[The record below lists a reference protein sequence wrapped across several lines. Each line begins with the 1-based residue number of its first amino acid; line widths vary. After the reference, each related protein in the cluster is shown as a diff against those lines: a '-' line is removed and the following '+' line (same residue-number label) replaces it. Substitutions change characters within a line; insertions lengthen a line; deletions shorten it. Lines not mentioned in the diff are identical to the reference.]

1 MTKEINTVNKTPNT
15 RLVLCVELLK
25 SFTKNEL
32 NRFFSFINSP
42 YFNTTNKLCLLFKAV
57 RMYALDEPKFT
68 DDLQLK
74 VYQRVYGKAKKQV
87 SIDSLQKKNLNKL
100 LNKLLV
106 LAEEFLVVEELK
118 INQESKHELLFP
130 ALIKRK
136 QMVLY
141 NRRLKG
147 IQKDLESEK
156 KQGAEYHTR
165 QYNLQ
170 QHKVQ
175 FLYDEDRLSKE
186 DNYDE
191 LQYHLD
197 VKYLLEKL
205 RYHLAK
211 TTLLKVYKGKD
222 FDLSPFN
229 AIQDLLKLPN
239 YQKNPLI
246 QLYLLNIGLVEKY
259 DDKTYQ
265 ALFTMLKKNLDTIPI
280 EVLKPF
286 YTNLTNYCT
295 MQILRGRSEFNK
307 NLFQIYQDMHAGN
320 LLVREDAMSTGLLKN
335 AITAGCRVKAYTWAT
350 EILDHY
356 TPYVKSNIRKSV
368 LNYNKGIIMF
378 EQQKYDK
385 ALNYLKEVTK
395 IDDTHDIGMRI
406 VILRCFYE
414 VDSNYELSTQQ
425 SIESI
430 KAYFLNNKKLKEDT
444 KLSYINFINILNKLY
459 KFRDL
464 TNRKDRSSKIKS
476 TLPQIKKTVEEQ
488 KSMVLRQ
495 WLLNKIIMLENQYIN

>member
-1 MTKEINTVNKTPNT
+1 MVKEIDSVNKTPNT

-25 SFTKNEL
+25 SFTKSEL
-32 NRFFSFINSP
+32 NRFNMFISSP
-42 YFNTTNKLCLLFKAV
+42 YFSTNNMLVLLLKTL
-57 RMYALDEPKFT
+57 RTYALDEPKFT
-68 DDLQLK
+68 ETIQLK
-74 VYQRVYGKAKKQV
+74 VYQKVYKAGKNQL

-106 LAEEFLVVEELK
+106 LVEEFLIVEELK
-118 INQESKHELLFP
+118 NNPESKHELLFP

-147 IQKDLESEK
+147 IQKEIANEK
-156 KQGAEYHTR
+156 KQGVDYHTR

-170 QHKVQ
+170 QHKAQ
-175 FLYDEDRLSKE
+175 LLYDEDRVVKE

-211 TTLLKVYKGKD
+211 ITLLKVVKGKN
-222 FDLSPFN
+222 FDLSPFK
-229 AIQDLLKLPN
+229 AIQNLLNLPN

-246 QLYLLNIGLVEKY
+246 ELYLLNIYLVEKY

-265 ALFTMLKKNLDTIPI
+265 ALFSQLKKHLDTIPA

-295 MQILRGRSEFNK
+295 VQILRGRSEFGK

-320 LLVREDAMSTGLLKN
+320 LLAREDSISIGLLKN
-335 AITAGCRVKAYTWAT
+335 TITAGCQVKAYTWAN

-356 TPYVKSNIRKSV
+356 VPYVKSNIRKSV
-368 LNYNKGIIMF
+368 LNYNKGVIMF
-378 EQQKYDK
+378 NQQKYDK
-385 ALNYLKEVTK
+385 ALNYLKEVSK
-395 IDDTHDIGMRI
+395 IDDTHDIGLRV
-406 VILRCFYE
+406 VILQCFYE
-414 VDSNYELSTQQ
+414 T
-425 SIESI
+425 
-430 KAYFLNNKKLKEDT
+430 F
-444 KLSYINFINILNKLY
+444 
-459 KFRDL
+459 
-464 TNRKDRSSKIKS
+464 
-476 TLPQIKKTVEEQ
+476 
-488 KSMVLRQ
+488 
-495 WLLNKIIMLENQYIN
+495 